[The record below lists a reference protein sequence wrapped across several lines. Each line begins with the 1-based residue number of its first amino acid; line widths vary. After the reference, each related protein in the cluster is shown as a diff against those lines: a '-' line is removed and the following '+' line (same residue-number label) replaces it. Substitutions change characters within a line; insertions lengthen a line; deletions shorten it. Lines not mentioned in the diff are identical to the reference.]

1 MNIEFIGKLAKIQ
14 QDLDAPKNQWNKFS
28 NFWYRSCED
37 ILEGLKPLLN
47 GLVLTMSDDV
57 ILVGDRIYVK
67 ATVTLT
73 DGENTMSNSALAR
86 ESLTKKGMDDSQITG
101 TASSYARKYALNG
114 LFCIDDEKDA
124 DAKDNNQ
131 SQPSKPQNKSS
142 QGQQQGQDDNKPWYN
157 EPDYQADLSGITHA
171 IKEGTPPDDV
181 IKQISQKFKIATKY
195 RDLIKAI

>member
-1 MNIEFIGKLAKIQ
+1 MNTEFIGKLAKIQ
-14 QDLDAPKNQWNKFS
+14 QDLNAPKNQWNAFSKFS
-28 NFWYRSCED
+28 YRSCED
-37 ILEGLKPLLN
+37 ILEGVKPLLN

-57 ILVGDRIYVK
+57 VQVGERIYVK
-67 ATVTLT
+67 ATAVLT
-73 DGENTMSNSALAR
+73 DGDNSISNSALAR

-124 DAKDNNQ
+124 DSKDNNQ
-131 SQPSKPQNKSS
+131 PNKPQNKSS
-142 QGQQQGQDDNKPWYN
+142 QNQPQGQDDNKPWYS
-157 EPDYQADLSGITHA
+157 EPDYQADLQGITHA

-181 IKQISQKFKIATKY
+181 IKQISQKFKVANKY

>member
-1 MNIEFIGKLAKIQ
+1 MNTEFIGKLAKIQ
-14 QDLDAPKNQWNKFS
+14 QDLDAPKNQWNKFGS
-28 NFWYRSCED
+28 FHYRSCED

-73 DGENTMSNSALAR
+73 DGVNIISNSALAR

-131 SQPSKPQNKSS
+131 SQSENKSS
-142 QGQQQGQDDNKPWYN
+142 KQQAPDDDKPWYN
-157 EPDYQADLSGITHA
+157 EPDYQADLAGITNA
-171 IKEGTPPDDV
+171 IKGGTPPENI
-181 IKQISQKFKIATKY
+181 IKEISLKFKMANKY
-195 RDLIKAI
+195 RDLIKSI

>member
-1 MNIEFIGKLAKIQ
+1 MNTEFISKLAKIQ
-14 QDLDAPKNQWNKFS
+14 QDLDAPKNQWNDFS

-57 ILVGDRIYVK
+57 TIVGDRIYVK

-73 DGENTMSNSALAR
+73 DGENSISNSALAR
-86 ESLTKKGMDDSQITG
+86 EALSKKGMDESQITG

-124 DAKDNNQ
+124 DSKDNNE
-131 SQPSKPQNKSS
+131 KPKQNKS
-142 QGQQQGQDDNKPWYN
+142 QQNTSKDDNKPWYN
-157 EPDYQADLSGITHA
+157 EPDYQADLQGVTEA
-171 IKEGTPPDDV
+171 IRNGAPPEEV
-181 IKQISQKFKIATKY
+181 IKKISEKFKISNKY

>member
-1 MNIEFIGKLAKIQ
+1 MNTEFIGKLAKIQ
-14 QDLDAPKNQWNKFS
+14 QDLNAPKNQWNAFSKFS
-28 NFWYRSCED
+28 YRSCED
-37 ILEGLKPLLN
+37 ILEGVKPLLN

-57 ILVGDRIYVK
+57 VQVGDRIYVK
-67 ATVTLT
+67 ATAMLT
-73 DGENTMSNSALAR
+73 DGDNSISNSALAR

-124 DAKDNNQ
+124 DSKDNNQ
-131 SQPSKPQNKSS
+131 GQPNKPQNKSS
-142 QGQQQGQDDNKPWYN
+142 QNQPQGQDDNKPWYN
-157 EPDYQADLSGITHA
+157 EPDYQADLQSITHA

-181 IKQISQKFKIATKY
+181 IKQISQKFKVANKY

>member
-1 MNIEFIGKLAKIQ
+1 MNTELINKLAKIQ
-14 QDLDAPKNQWNKFS
+14 QDLDAPKNQWNDFS

-73 DGENTMSNSALAR
+73 DGENSISNSALAR

-114 LFCIDDEKDA
+114 LFAIDDEKDA
-124 DAKDNNQ
+124 DSKDNRPEKPKQNKPKQ
-131 SQPSKPQNKSS
+131 SKPQ
-142 QGQQQGQDDNKPWYN
+142 QDNGLPWYN
-157 EPDYQADLSGITHA
+157 EPNYQADLAGVTQAIRNGTNPEDI
-171 IKEGTPPDDV
+171 IKE
-181 IKQISQKFKIATKY
+181 ISNQFKISNKY
-195 RDLIKAI
+195 RDLIKSI